1 MSLINCETN
10 LILTWPATVLWSDLK
25 EKKLTRINTNKSK
38 NTKRKPIFRLLNG
51 SKFLRSKQTFCFNI

>member
-25 EKKLTRINTNKSK
+25 EKKLTRINTNKK
-38 NTKRKPIFRLLNG
+38 
-51 SKFLRSKQTFCFNI
+51 